1 MAKTSETA
9 KPSKRPRFPTS
20 ATYELCRE
28 LIDKGMPVT
37 EAFVVIGERTG
48 RASQTIHSAYYT
60 HLRHLSGE
68 AYPSRAKT
76 RKGAP
81 SKALRSVASQLRAV
95 QKHIDAQDQRI
106 RELES
111 QTAQLRDEAK
121 VLRGK
126 AEKYDAM
133 IAAGR

>member
-1 MAKTSETA
+1 MAKTKDTA
-9 KPSKRPRFPTS
+9 EPSKRSRLPAS

-37 EAFVVIGERTG
+37 ESFVVIGERTG

-60 HLRHLSGE
+60 HLRRLSGE

-76 RKGAP
+76 RKGTP
-81 SKALRSVASQLRAV
+81 PKAQRSVASQLRAV
-95 QKHIDAQDQRI
+95 QAHIDAQDQRI
-106 RELES
+106 RELEN
-111 QTAQLRDEAK
+111 QATQLLNEAK
-121 VLRGK
+121 ALRRK

-133 IAAGR
+133 IAAGK